1 MNLRANML
9 GQLFPGIC
17 LLCRRRS
24 KRGIDLCRECELAF
38 EANHRACPLCAEPTP
53 VSSADGRCGACVA
66 APPPWA
72 KTVAPFLYT
81 APLSTLVEGLKSG
94 NGLLQARILGALL
107 ADAVQTRYADE
118 PLPDAL
124 IPVPLTRKRRLQ
136 RGFNQAELLANVVGR
151 TLRLPRHLS
160 LARIKNAPPQRTLAR
175 CRTTAQRARRV
186 CGSTRPALPAPGGG
200 GRRDHHRRHRSR
212 RRPGPA
218 RRRCLRSTRVGGRED
233 SSGMRRH
240 GRHGRHERW
249 RLPATDR
256 CRAKRADRTNPAW
269 NTRRHWLKLRTS
281 PFSC

>member
-9 GQLFPGIC
+9 SQLFPGIC

-38 EANHRACPLCAEPTP
+38 EANQHACPLCAEPTP

-107 ADAVQTRYADE
+107 ADAVQARYADE

-175 CRTTAQRARRV
+175 AARQRNVRGAFVVRRDLRCR
-186 CGSTRPALPAPGGG
+186 RPAVVDDVTTTGATVRAAAQALLAAGASEVHVWVAAKTPA
-200 GRRDHHRRHRSR
+200 
-212 RRPGPA
+212 A
-218 RRRCLRSTRVGGRED
+218 
-233 SSGMRRH
+233 
-240 GRHGRHERW
+240 
-249 RLPATDR
+249 
-256 CRAKRADRTNPAW
+256 
-269 NTRRHWLKLRTS
+269 
-281 PFSC
+281 